1 MKDRRKHPSDLNF
14 LRRRLISPFAP
25 AKPKSDGV
33 TRPASGRHNGE
44 LKSLDRHGN
53 GHPDKHSVTDSCI
66 DTASLLSPPHSLFGH
81 KPAEGNRPKLKIVIL
96 GLSITSLHENRHATI
111 YRGLVRELTARGH
124 DVLFLERETERNTA
138 SRDLPHLSDGHT
150 EDYSGVKELK
160 QRFSS
165 VIREA
170 DFIIVGSSVH
180 EGIAIGEWVTRV
192 ARGATAFYDIDTPVT
207 MAGLIKANVGYI
219 SPALIPRYQI
229 YLSCTGGPLL
239 RYVEKHYGSP
249 MARPLYCSVDT
260 TLYFPEER
268 ALNWDLGYLGAY
280 SEDRQRTLDRL
291 LLEAARHWGEGH
303 FVVAGSQYPRSV
315 HWPRNVKHF
324 ARLPVGKRRE
334 FYNSQRF
341 ALNVTRAGMVASG
354 FSPAMRL
361 FEAAACGT
369 PIISDSWQ
377 GIGSF
382 FKPDEEILISHS
394 ADETLIYLEEIPEL
408 DRRRIGYRA
417 RERVLAKHSTRHRA
431 VELEGY
437 AFEVLK
443 LRAP

>member
-1 MKDRRKHPSDLNF
+1 MKDRRRHAPGINF
-14 LRRRLISPFAP
+14 LRGKMISPFPPPKEKKDGP
-25 AKPKSDGV
+25 AQPLS
-33 TRPASGRHNGE
+33 RQHNGE
-44 LKSLDRHGN
+44 VWERHGN
-53 GHPDKHSVTDSCI
+53 GHLDVHAIENAGI
-66 DTASLLSPPHSLFGH
+66 DAASLLSPPHSLLGH
-81 KPAEGNRPKLKIVIL
+81 KPADGNRPKLKIVIL
-96 GLSITSLHENRHATI
+96 GLSITPSHENHHSTI

-124 DVLFLERETERNTA
+124 DVLFLERETEWHAKN
-138 SRDLPHLSDGHT
+138 RDLQQAPHGRT
-150 EDYSGVKELK
+150 EFYSGVKELK

-165 VIREA
+165 AIREA
-170 DFIIVGSSVH
+170 DLIIVGSSVH
-180 EGIAIGEWVTRV
+180 EGMAIGEWVTRA
-192 ARGATAFYDIDTPVT
+192 ARGATAFYDIDTQAT
-207 MAGLIKANVGYI
+207 MAGLIRGGVDYI

-229 YLSCTGGPLL
+229 YLSCSGGPLL
-239 RYVEKHYGSP
+239 RYIEKHYGSP

-260 TLYFPEER
+260 TLYFPEEE

-280 SEDRQRTLDRL
+280 SDDRQRTLDRL
-291 LLEAARHWGEGH
+291 LLEAARRWGEGS
-303 FVVAGSQYPRSV
+303 FVVAGSHYPRSV
-315 HWPRNVKHF
+315 HWPRNVRHLT
-324 ARLPVGKRRE
+324 RLPVGSRRE

-369 PIISDSWQ
+369 PIISDFWQ

-382 FKPDEEILISHS
+382 FKADEEILISHS
-394 ADETLIYLEEIPEL
+394 ADETLIYLEEISEL
-408 DRRRIGYRA
+408 DRRRMGYRA

-443 LRAP
+443 PAAP